1 MHFILLVKIMTKTK
15 KILTLWIVGMVW
27 FFWFIARGAKVS
39 FQPLYSDVRFQP
51 ADKLHAGCTNSAD
64 ILFSPQGQ
72 KITKFTLT
80 LYYNPENIEITRIL
94 PTTKDGILSSKI
106 EYNKIIL
113 EVNNPSFNSSTET
126 KSFFQLYFKSN
137 IVGSESIIIWTWSE
151 AVTANKTY
159 PLVWTFN
166 LDFAEVP
173 ECEPD
178 IVPPSI
184 NLIYPKDSSERINL
198 DQYFIFDI
206 KDIWKWIDK
215 NSVIINFNNKQY
227 FYWSEN
233 IKRNGNYLTFYP
245 SEWIPINTGMDIKI
259 IIADQQ
265 IYGWA
270 NKTESVYSFKTA
282 TGMSLTKWVNPMMFR
297 KIAQEAEKISASVDE
312 CVLLADLYSTS
323 EVTYQKELTS
333 IIQKLWCNLNTVDTS
348 LLESSENLTS
358 KMDTKEK
365 QYRNV
370 SVFATLG
377 WILFF
382 IAFSLKIHYILV
394 YKKHKK
400 ISEKFKKQW

>member
-1 MHFILLVKIMTKTK
+1 MTKTK
-15 KILTLWIVGMVW
+15 KILSLWIVWILWFVW
-27 FFWFIARGAKVS
+27 FVVRGAKVTL
-39 FQPLYSDVRFQP
+39 QPLYSDVRFQP

-64 ILFSPQGQ
+64 ILFSPQWQ

-80 LYYNPENIEITRIL
+80 LYYNPENVEITRIL

-113 EVNNPSFNSSTET
+113 DVENPNFTSSTET
-126 KSFFQLYFKSN
+126 KSFFQIYFKSD
-137 IVGSESIIIWTWSE
+137 IVGKESILLWTWSQ
-151 AVTANKTY
+151 AITANKTY
-159 PLVWTFN
+159 PLEWTFN
-166 LDFAEVP
+166 LDFEKVP

-184 NLIYPKDSSERINL
+184 NLIYPKDSSERIKL

-215 NSVIINFNNKQY
+215 NSIIINFGNKQY

-245 SEWIPINTGMDIKI
+245 SEWIPIDTGMDINI

-265 IYGWA
+265 SYGWA
-270 NKTESVYSFKTA
+270 NKTESSYTFTTA
-282 TGMSLTKWVNPMMFR
+282 TGMSLTKEVDPMMFR
-297 KIAQEAEKISASVDE
+297 RIAQEAGKISASVDE

-323 EVTYQKELTS
+323 EVTYQKELKS

-348 LLESSENLTS
+348 LLESSENIPN
-358 KMDTKEK
+358 KIDTQQK
-365 QYRNV
+365 QYMNI

-382 IAFSLKIHYILV
+382 ITFTLKIHYMFA
-394 YKKHKK
+394 YRKHKK
-400 ISEKFKKQW
+400 INESRK